1 MSFLHKKNSQAKE
14 IVAGTGDA
22 MVCPVT
28 GRRLDRQEVALAN
41 EESDPIDL
49 SAVRADLRRALR
61 YPGHDD
67 GSLAPLFIRFAWHC
81 SGTYDKSTGT
91 GGSNGATMRFAAE
104 QNDPENKGLEK
115 ARRVLEGIHNKHK
128 YLSLADIF
136 ILAGYVALEATGG
149 PVIPFSSGR
158 RDFSEEQAQQV
169 YGPSLCP
176 VGDGKLNPCGSRL
189 PAADLGPA
197 PDVSAAAPP
206 EKREKPTIDHVRNTF
221 HRMGLSDK
229 ETVLLIIMGHQYGRM
244 HPEVSGYEHTWY
256 AFDPNHECLRTRGAG
271 ISHSICNAGKEWF
284 ES

>member
-1 MSFLHKKNSQAKE
+1 
-14 IVAGTGDA
+14 
-22 MVCPVT
+22 
-28 GRRLDRQEVALAN
+28 
-41 EESDPIDL
+41 
-49 SAVRADLRRALR
+49 
-61 YPGHDD
+61 
-67 GSLAPLFIRFAWHC
+67 
-81 SGTYDKSTGT
+81 
-91 GGSNGATMRFAAE
+91 MRFAAE

-256 AFDPNHECLRTRGAG
+256 AFDPNHWNVYGPGGLGYLTAYAMQARNGLNPEHQN
-271 ISHSICNAGKEWF
+271 SAGKRQFSMQLGGGVFSMLPVDMALLWDPEFRKIALWYDRHRLDF
-284 ES
+284 HRDAAVAWKKLTELGCDGLLTPEATPGHAKVSIEHIH